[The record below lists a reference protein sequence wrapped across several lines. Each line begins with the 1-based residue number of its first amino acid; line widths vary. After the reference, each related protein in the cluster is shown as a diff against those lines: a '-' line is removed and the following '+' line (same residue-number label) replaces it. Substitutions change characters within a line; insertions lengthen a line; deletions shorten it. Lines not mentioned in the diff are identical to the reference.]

1 MNKRKIIPAGL
12 LRVEIDRSGSDEP
25 VIYISALDTEG
36 EDEQALIVWASELEA
51 LLQALEIAKIELRSN
66 DE

>member
-12 LRVEIDRSGSDEP
+12 LRVEVDKNGNDEP
-25 VIYISALDTEG
+25 AVYISALDTEG

-51 LLQALEIAKIELRSN
+51 LLLALEIAKIELRLN